1 MLNRMA
7 VWVIAIGFG
16 LGAGAAVAADV
27 AAGKAEADHACGA
40 CHKAHSPVD
49 WKGDSAA
56 DIEARIKTVLAGT
69 AKHPKKLQL
78 TDEQIADVAAYWVS
92 IAN

>member
-1 MLNRMA
+1 MTVL
-7 VWVIAIGFG
+7 VIAIGFDLG
-16 LGAGAAVAADV
+16 LGAASAADV
-27 AAGKAEADHACGA
+27 AAGKALADHACGG

-49 WKGDSAA
+49 WKGKSAA
-56 DIEARIKTVLAGT
+56 DIEAAIKTVVAGT

-78 TDEQIADVAAYWVS
+78 TDEQIVDVAAYWVS